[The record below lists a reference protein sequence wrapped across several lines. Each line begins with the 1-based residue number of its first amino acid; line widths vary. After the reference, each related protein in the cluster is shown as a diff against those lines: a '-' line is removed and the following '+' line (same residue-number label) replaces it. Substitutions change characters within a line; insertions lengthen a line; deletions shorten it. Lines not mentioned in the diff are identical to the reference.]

1 MCVFAVGS
9 LFKWVNLILKANF
22 LPSLSLPF
30 LSLVSTIGT
39 NFTNFYF
46 ILSIYKQINLFLVS
60 FKRYSLGVCRVA
72 FFFFLSCEWD
82 QWSSHFMVLY
92 HKVFWWIMILRT
104 SIKIYL
110 VYLPVLVI
118 RNTVFSCVQFHTDFD
133 LDPLIGN
140 IKYKWSFR
148 WLDILF
154 WY

>member
-72 FFFFLSCEWD
+72 FFFF
-82 QWSSHFMVLY
+82 
-92 HKVFWWIMILRT
+92 
-104 SIKIYL
+104 
-110 VYLPVLVI
+110 
-118 RNTVFSCVQFHTDFD
+118 
-133 LDPLIGN
+133 
-140 IKYKWSFR
+140 
-148 WLDILF
+148 
-154 WY
+154 